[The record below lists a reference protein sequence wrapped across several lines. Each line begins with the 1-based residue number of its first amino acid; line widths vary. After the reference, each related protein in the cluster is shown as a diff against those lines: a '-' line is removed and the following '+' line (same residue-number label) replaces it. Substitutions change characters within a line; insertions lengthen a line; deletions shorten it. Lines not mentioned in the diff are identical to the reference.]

1 MRNFKRAFLFISVLF
16 SGLCSTGLA
25 DVRMHSLFCDN
36 MVIQR
41 EMKVPVWGWAD
52 AGENVAVKV
61 SWKWGTVKTVADAN
75 GKWKVTVETPK
86 AGGPYEITVT
96 GNNVVTIKNVLCG
109 DVWVCSGQSNMQFN
123 VGSANNA
130 KEEIANSNYPE
141 IRLLQVSNVV
151 AQERQS
157 DIKTGGWKVCGPG
170 TVEWFSAI
178 GYFFGREIYKEVG
191 VPVGLIMSC
200 CGSTPAEA
208 WISKETLEADADL
221 KVILDKVEVALAR
234 YPQAMVEY
242 QMWMEKWEKAA
253 AKAKAEGK
261 PEPGK
266 PQEPRGRDNVCYP
279 TGLFNGSIAPLM
291 PYGIKGALWY
301 QGEANA
307 TRAYEYRKLLPAM
320 INSWRKEWGQC
331 DFAFYLVEIAPFGYW
346 EPVLA
351 ELRESQRM
359 VADSVANCGMAQTID
374 IGDVHDIHPKNKQD
388 AGKRL
393 AMVALAKTYG
403 KGDVIYSGP
412 VYKEMKIEGDKIR
425 LFFDHIHGGL
435 ECKGEELT
443 CFTIAGAD
451 EKFVDAKAEIDGD
464 SILVHSDNVKE
475 PAAVR
480 FAWGD
485 LLVPNLFNKAGLPCS
500 CFRTDCWTGIT
511 EGRKGFVYS
520 GPVYREMKIEGDKI
534 KLFFDFAANGLV
546 NASWEINQFEIAGED
561 HRFYPA
567 NTQFG
572 HDWIVCSSEKVAKP
586 IAVRYG
592 WGESDVQNLL
602 NRECLFAGPFR
613 TDRWAGKEEVKAKLQ
628 SEFFEKL
635 YSKTY
640 YSLVDRIEDDGYLEE
655 SLTGAY
661 DGMYPRTTG
670 GVATL
675 LMETGDYE
683 NAKKILNLDMQ
694 VGNQYKMER
703 MPHVIGKH
711 RGRLIR
717 PVADANNIA
726 QVKTNHVVLQ
736 MTPGGCGAVSFVAGS
751 NKGIK
756 AVEAAIRSK
765 KSDGKFVLSMR
776 ESADGEVLGRSEFFV
791 TSDMQD
797 ELWKRFVFTSPVK
810 VEAGKKYYVRI
821 DFEGKGSPWW
831 MGYKKLCESD
841 GFSANFLI
849 KYEGQEPFWFAQT
862 REAGGFAI
870 DTGDLKHEADE
881 EYYVISDF
889 DEIDGQAHP
898 LMAWARLVSKTGD
911 KEFEDKWY
919 DYLAKIIDRASD
931 YPYFMYG
938 NNPTWGF
945 VDLVLCPSFEHSR
958 EYRFWQ
964 CYDLLTQSFNGA
976 AWQAMADVARRRGD
990 TEHANKWEDKL
1001 KMLRRG
1007 IANNLTREVDGKKVY
1022 LEMRLPDGG
1031 AGKAMLDMGWVNL
1044 SPVAAQWEA
1053 MDREILVNTV
1063 DLLRAKAMQTL
1074 ADGTKWLPTD
1084 WYEDKGPSPEIIGK
1098 GIGWEID
1105 FCRQHGQ
1112 WWRIMEIL
1120 DMLEKVNTTELYMEG
1135 AGYHDGKLIV
1145 KDAGNGEQ
1153 TCWWSWAMA
1162 RLRSDMGLEAKPKR
1176 WD

>member
-1 MRNFKRAFLFISVLF
+1 MRSKSAFLFISVVILI
-16 SGLCSTGLA
+16 LCSAGLA
-25 DVRMHSLFCDN
+25 DVRLNGLFCDN

-41 EMKVPVWGWAD
+41 YMKVPVWGWAEP
-52 AGENVAVKV
+52 GEKVAVKT
-61 SWKWGTVKTVADAN
+61 SWKWGAVKTVADKN
-75 GKWKVTVETPK
+75 GDWMVGFDAPKV
-86 AGGPYEITVT
+86 GGPYEIEVT

-109 DVWVCSGQSNMQFN
+109 DVWICSGQSNMAFS

-130 KEEIANSNYPE
+130 KEEIANSDYPA
-141 IRLLQVSNVV
+141 IRLLKVGSVV
-151 AQERQS
+151 AEERQK
-157 DIKTGGWKVCGPG
+157 DIKTKGWEVCGPG
-170 TVEWFSAI
+170 TVEDFSAVA
-178 GYFFGREIYKEVG
+178 YFFGRDLYKELG
-191 VPVGLIMSC
+191 VPIGLIRSC
-200 CGSTPAEA
+200 CSSTPAEA
-208 WISKETLEADADL
+208 WVSRETLEADKDL
-221 KVILDKVEVALAR
+221 NVILEKVEIAMAR
-234 YPQAMVEY
+234 YPQAEEEY
-242 QMWMEKWEKAA
+242 KMWMEKWVKAC

-261 PEPGK
+261 QEPGQ
-266 PQEPRGRDNVCYP
+266 PQGPRGRDHVCYP
-279 TGLFNGSIAPLM
+279 TGLFNGSISPLM
-291 PYGIKGALWY
+291 PYGIKGVLWY

-307 TRAYEYRKLLPAM
+307 SRAYEYRKLLPAM
-320 INSWRKEWGQC
+320 IDNWRKEWGQG
-331 DFAFYLVEIAPFGYW
+331 DFAFYLVELAPFGYW

-351 ELRESQRM
+351 EMRESQRM
-359 VADSVANCGMAQTID
+359 VADSVVNCGMAQTID
-374 IGDVHDIHPKNKQD
+374 IGDVQDIHPKNKQEV
-388 AGKRL
+388 GRRL

-403 KGDVIYSGP
+403 KKDVIYSGP
-412 VYKEMKIEGDKIR
+412 VYKEMKVEGDKIR
-425 LFFDHIHGGL
+425 LFFNHLHGGL
-435 ECKGEELT
+435 ECRGDELT
-443 CFTIAGAD
+443 YFTIAGGD

-464 SILVHSDNVKE
+464 TILVYSDKVKT

-485 LLVPNLFNKAGLPCS
+485 MLVGNLFNKAGLPCS
-500 CFRTDCWTGIT
+500 CFRTDGWAGIT
-511 EGRKGFVYS
+511 ADRKGFVYS

-534 KLFFDFAANGLV
+534 KVFFDFAANGLV
-546 NASWEINQFEIAGED
+546 KASWDFNQFEIAGED

-567 NTQFG
+567 NTEFG
-572 HDWIVCSSEKVAKP
+572 HDWILCSSDKVAKP

-592 WGESDVQNLL
+592 WGETDVQNLL
-602 NRECLFAGPFR
+602 NKECMFAGPFR
-613 TDRWAGKEEVKAKLQ
+613 TDGWAGKEEVKAKLQ
-628 SEFFEKL
+628 NKFFEKL

-640 YSLVDRIEDDGYLEE
+640 YSLIDRIEDDGYIEE

-670 GVATL
+670 GVGSL
-675 LMETGDYE
+675 LLETGDYE
-683 NAKKILNLDMQ
+683 SAKRLLNLDMQ
-694 VGNQYKMER
+694 VASQYGMER
-703 MPHVIGKH
+703 LPHVIGKH

-717 PVADANNIA
+717 PIADANNIA
-726 QVKTNHVVLQ
+726 QVKTNHVVHQ
-736 MTPGGCGAVSFVAGS
+736 MAQGVGSAVSFVAGS
-751 NKGIK
+751 DKPIK
-756 AVEAAIRSK
+756 AIEAAVRSK
-765 KSDGKFVLSMR
+765 KSTGKFVLSIR
-776 ESADGEVLGRSEFFV
+776 ESADGEVLGSSEFFV
-791 TSDMQD
+791 TADMQD

-821 DFEGKGSPWW
+821 DFEGKGRPWW
-831 MGYKKLCESD
+831 MGFKKLYESD
-841 GFSANFLI
+841 GFSANFLVEP
-849 KYEGQEPFWFAQT
+849 EGHKPYWFAQT

-870 DTGDLKHEADE
+870 DTGDLKHEPDE
-881 EYYVISDF
+881 EYFIISDF
-889 DEIDGQAHP
+889 DEIDGQAHVI
-898 LMAWARLVSKTGD
+898 MAWARLVTKTGD

-919 DYLAKIIDRASD
+919 DYLAKITDRASD
-931 YPYFMYG
+931 FPYFMYG

-964 CYDLLTQSFNGA
+964 CYDILTQSFNGA

-990 TEHANKWEDKL
+990 MDHAKKWEDKL

-1007 IANNLTREVDGKKVY
+1007 IANNLTGEVDGKKVY
-1022 LEMRLPDGG
+1022 LEMRLPDGS
-1031 AGKAMLDMGWVNL
+1031 AGKPMLDMGWVNF

-1053 MDREILVNTV
+1053 LDRDVLVNTV
-1063 DLLRAKAMQTL
+1063 DLLRSKAMQTL

-1084 WYEDKGPSPEIIGK
+1084 WYEGKGPSPEIIGK

-1162 RLRSDMGLEAKPKR
+1162 RLRRDMGMDAMPKR